1 MLGFWIF
8 LSWNIRKFPY
18 ARVRDIPFP
27 IHKKVP
33 FPEIWGLFRGFCFL
47 KYKTF
52 SRGRVCFILGLGLES
67 ARLHF
72 QKYKKRFLWRKYK
85 KSFPSRKYK
94 NFFNIRARK
103 FHFRKHQEQR
113 GEKYRGVKKYPPPP
127 PPLNLFI
134 QNTFLFC
141 KYYEAISVVSSEEI
155 SLKYYFKI
163 LYSTVP
169 NKIALNF

>member
-18 ARVRDIPFP
+18 ARVRDILFP

-33 FPEIWGLFRGFCFL
+33 FPEIWGLFRDFHFL

-52 SRGRVCFILGLGLES
+52 SWGRVCFILGLGLES
-67 ARLHF
+67 ARLCF

-94 NFFNIRARK
+94 NFFNIRARN
-103 FHFRKHQEQR
+103 FHFRKHQEFF
-113 GEKYRGVKKYPPPP
+113 YPPSPS
-127 PPLNLFI
+127 PLNLFI

-141 KYYEAISVVSSEEI
+141 KYYEAILVASSEEI

-163 LYSTVP
+163 LYSTVR
-169 NKIALNF
+169 NKNALNF